1 MTEPTPEES
10 TDFADT
16 TDLSNAWRPLNAQEA
31 TRATYWL
38 EVASRRVRRRWP
50 DVDARIADPNDPLT
64 DKDVRDVVVALV
76 VEVLGGPPV
85 PNARSWQEQAGS
97 GSESR
102 SRSVTLGTAAPNDP
116 NVWAAWMVEL
126 FQGPITGALP
136 RGSFPTP
143 ANYDHLFGWKEG
155 P

>member
-1 MTEPTPEES
+1 MPEE
-10 TDFADT
+10 TRPDFAKPGDIV
-16 TDLSNAWRPLNAQEA
+16 NAWRPLSAQEE
-31 TRATYWL
+31 TRAKHWL

-50 DVDARIADPNDPLT
+50 DVDDRIKTDPNLSWL
-64 DKDVRDVVVALV
+64 DVRDVVVALV

-116 NVWAAWMVEL
+116 NMWASWMVEL
-126 FQGPITGALP
+126 FDGPATGALP
-136 RGSFPTP
+136 RGSFPKP